1 MSDMELAIEIIN
13 IKIAKVAKENTN
25 KNYSEFNKEINL
37 LKKEKE
43 KIYLNDRK
51 IIDKVIKTYGN
62 DVKTN

>member
-13 IKIAKVAKENTN
+13 LKIAKVAKENTN
-25 KNYSEFNKEINL
+25 KNYSEFNKKINL
-37 LKKEKE
+37 LKEEKK

-62 DVKTN
+62 NVKTN